1 MHLGFQTFSTLLL
14 TFPSLRL
21 ICVGKDDIKKLQSGC
36 KWFRPRRSIKVN
48 PNAKIAYEHTT
59 TICSAYGNV
68 DVLCL
73 AFISECH
80 LSICLSILAI

>member
-48 PNAKIAYEHTT
+48 PTNAKNAYGRTT
-59 TICSAYGNV
+59 TTLSGMF
-68 DVLCL
+68 
-73 AFISECH
+73 AF
-80 LSICLSILAI
+80 LLRPVVFL